1 MTVYIRNYIDES
13 ERRFNEAVY
22 VTSLGG
28 LWSSDQTL
36 NSDPTVYLDAEF
48 GSLRAEGASEV
59 NVYFNIWGDP
69 SYDIPSQFAVT
80 DFDDADD
87 GIESFVWIRPTK
99 DCTIYVQS
107 IITKVSYDAVSN
119 KYLLST
125 NPADVIEGEFGS
137 RQIRYGA
144 DDAVKWVLV
153 RANRLAVPSSP
164 ASQRYSIGVRV
175 RIVYDSEVGI
185 ANVAR
190 PTITMLND
198 LFLNNFSRE
207 VVGLIPEV
215 FLAQD
220 FIELDNTVSFPLA
233 RLIDVSFAT
242 AGTVEDKYEASQYL
256 DSESDFDPND
266 SSTYSTLISAETA
279 ETLETLQWLSH
290 FRGRELL
297 VTYEPS
303 TNGEEWTEFV
313 LDESELDSTH
323 VLASSAIS
331 SSGFSG
337 GTDGYFR
344 WQVETGFYGHNAGT
358 ITAMISAI
366 QLLLS
371 ETKTV
376 SYTVGT
382 NEITFETKIGE
393 TFASDVL
400 GLIVGDE
407 NPYILQ
413 VIEPARPLGM
423 VIHHELV
430 A

>member
-1 MTVYIRNYIDES
+1 M
-13 ERRFNEAVY
+13 
-22 VTSLGG
+22 
-28 LWSSDQTL
+28 
-36 NSDPTVYLDAEF
+36 
-48 GSLRAEGASEV
+48 
-59 NVYFNIWGDP
+59 
-69 SYDIPSQFAVT
+69 
-80 DFDDADD
+80 
-87 GIESFVWIRPTK
+87 
-99 DCTIYVQS
+99 
-107 IITKVSYDAVSN
+107 
-119 KYLLST
+119 
-125 NPADVIEGEFGS
+125 
-137 RQIRYGA
+137 
-144 DDAVKWVLV
+144 
-153 RANRLAVPSSP
+153 
-164 ASQRYSIGVRV
+164 
-175 RIVYDSEVGI
+175 
-185 ANVAR
+185 
-190 PTITMLND
+190 
-198 LFLNNFSRE
+198 
-207 VVGLIPEV
+207 
-215 FLAQD
+215 
-220 FIELDNTVSFPLA
+220 
-233 RLIDVSFAT
+233 DVSFAS
-242 AGTVEDKYEASQYL
+242 AGAVEDKYESSQYL
-256 DSESDFDPND
+256 DSESNFDPND
-266 SSTYSTLISAETA
+266 SNTYSTLISAETA

-382 NEITFETKIGE
+382 NEITFQTKIDE

-423 VIHHELV
+423 VVNHELV

>member
-1 MTVYIRNYIDES
+1 MTGYIRNYIDES
-13 ERRFNEAVY
+13 ERRFSESVY
-22 VTSLGG
+22 LSALGG

-36 NSDPTVYLDAEF
+36 NSDPTVYLDSEF
-48 GSLRAEGASEV
+48 GSLLAEGASEV

-69 SYDIPSQFAVT
+69 STDVPSQFSVT

-87 GIESFVWIRPTK
+87 GIESFVWVRPTK
-99 DCTIYVQS
+99 DCTIYVKS
-107 IITKVSYDAVSN
+107 IITKVSYDAVAGQ
-119 KYLLST
+119 YLLST
-125 NPADVIEGEFGS
+125 DPADVTEGDFGS
-137 RQIRYGA
+137 LRVRYGS
-144 DDAVKWVLV
+144 DDAVKWFLI
-153 RANRLAVPSSP
+153 RANRLAIPSSP
-164 ASQRYSIGVRV
+164 ASQRYSIGMRI
-175 RIVYDSEVGI
+175 RIVYDSEVGV
-185 ANVAR
+185 ANVTR
-190 PTITMLND
+190 PAITMLND

-207 VVGLIPEV
+207 MVGLIPEV

-233 RLIDVSFAT
+233 RLMDVSFAS
-242 AGTVEDKYEASQYL
+242 AGAVEDKYESSQYL
-256 DSESDFDPND
+256 DSESNFDPND
-266 SSTYSTLISAETA
+266 SNTYSTLISAETA

-376 SYTVGT
+376 SYTTGT
-382 NEITFETKIGE
+382 NQITFQTKIDE
-393 TFASDVL
+393 TFASDSL
-400 GLIVGDE
+400 GLIIGDE

-423 VIHHELV
+423 VVNHELV